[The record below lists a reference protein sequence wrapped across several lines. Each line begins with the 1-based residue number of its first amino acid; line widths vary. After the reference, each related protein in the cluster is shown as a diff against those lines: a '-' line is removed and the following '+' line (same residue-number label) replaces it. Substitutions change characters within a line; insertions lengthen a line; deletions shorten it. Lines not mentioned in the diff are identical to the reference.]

1 LIIAP
6 FCGRYVQLAA
16 VSGQRSLLV
25 YTLLHKITFT
35 WADK

>member
-16 VSGQRSLLV
+16 VSEERSLLV
-25 YTLLHKITFT
+25 YILVHKITFT